1 MGQNLR
7 SFQDV
12 ARELSEKYSVPYE
25 VVENILI
32 DWVRLLHETM
42 EESFTLET

>member
-1 MGQNLR
+1 MKRELR

-12 ARELSEKYSVPYE
+12 AKELSEKYGIPYE
-25 VVENILI
+25 VIENILI

-42 EESFTLET
+42 EESFTLEM